1 MKIGLTV
8 LRDDTAKLR
17 RSMDALAANHVL
29 VGVPSTTAGRDSG
42 PIDNATLG
50 YIHENGSPAAN
61 IPARPFLKPGIAGI
75 HSKIV
80 ARLRKTAV
88 TALSGNPAG
97 VMRDLQALGFM
108 GAAAVQAKI
117 TDGPFEPLAPAT
129 LAARRRRGATRTKP
143 LIDTGKLRQAITF
156 VIRKRAK

>member
-17 RSMDALAANHVL
+17 AAMTKLVDRQVF

-61 IPARPFLKPGIAGI
+61 IPARPFLRPGIAGV
-75 HSKIV
+75 HDKIV

-88 TALSGNPAG
+88 VALSGNATG
-97 VMRDLQALGFM
+97 VERDLQAIGFLGV
-108 GAAAVQAKI
+108 AAVQREI
-117 TDGPFEPLAPAT
+117 TEGSFEPLAEST
-129 LAARRRRGATRTKP
+129 LAARRRRGVTRTKP

-156 VIRKRAK
+156 VIRKRKS